1 MALQIA
7 TGNHIQQVTLYELGY
22 YDSLYVT
29 QGAVVANSED
39 IGATSA
45 VTANGSDQSIVVNG
59 EVIAHGP
66 TLWISQQHDTDG
78 NESIEIGATGEVYS
92 QASAGIRVESNAAT
106 ITNSGS
112 IAGHA
117 GIFIES
123 QLAGGLSEVVNRGTI
138 DVANN
143 PFEISGPEA
152 FLLNNKGRITGG
164 NSISFYGFMET
175 SGVTIR
181 NSGTMEGAI
190 IFGGA
195 ADTYDGRGGTID
207 SQVHGFGGDDTL
219 IGGAGTE
226 QFVGG
231 VGHDVLTGGGGADD
245 FIYNITLDS
254 TTAASGEDLITDFS
268 HKQHDQIDL
277 HGMDAVTGNV
287 TNDAFHF
294 IGQHAFDGSAGELR
308 YVFKGGHTF
317 VLGDTDGDKQADF
330 SIELA
335 NHVALAKGDFIL

>member
-1 MALQIA
+1 MTLQIA
-7 TGNHIQQVTLYELGY
+7 TGNHIGQVAPYALSY
-22 YDSLYVT
+22 YDSLYVAE
-29 QGAVVANSED
+29 GAVIANTED
-39 IGATSA
+39 IGLNSA
-45 VTANGSDQSIVVNG
+45 VTANGSDESIVING
-59 EVIAHGP
+59 EVIANGR
-66 TLWISQQHDTDG
+66 TLMITQQHDFDG
-78 NESIEIGATGEVYS
+78 NDSIEIGATGEVYS
-92 QASAGIRVESNAAT
+92 QKDACIHVESNAAT
-106 ITNSGS
+106 IQNNGS
-112 IAGHA
+112 LAGDA

-123 QLAGGLSEVVNRGTI
+123 QAAGGLSEVVNRGTI

-152 FLLNNKGRITGG
+152 FFLNNKGRITGG

-175 SGVTIR
+175 GGVTIR

-219 IGGAGTE
+219 IGGSGTE
-226 QFVGG
+226 QLVGG

-245 FIYNITLDS
+245 FIYNIVLDS
-254 TTAASGEDLITDFS
+254 TTAAAGQDVITDFS

-277 HGMDAVTGNV
+277 HGMDAVTGNGS
-287 TNDAFHF
+287 NDAFHF
-294 IGQHAFDGSAGELR
+294 IGDHAFDGSAGELR
-308 YVFKGGHTF
+308 YIFKSGHTF
-317 VLGDTDGDKQADF
+317 VLADTDGDKQADF

-335 NHVALAKGDFIL
+335 NHVALVKGDFIL